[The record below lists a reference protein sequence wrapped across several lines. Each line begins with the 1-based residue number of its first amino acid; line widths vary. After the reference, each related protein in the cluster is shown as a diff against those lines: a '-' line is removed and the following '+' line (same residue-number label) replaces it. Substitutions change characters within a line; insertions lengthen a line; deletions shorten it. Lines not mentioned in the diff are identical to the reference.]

1 MRKGIKWIIA
11 LVGAAIF
18 VLLLRCF
25 AFTSYYIPSKGMESS
40 LLCGDRILVNKWS
53 YGLRAPLLSQF
64 PYQRWKE
71 RVVERGDIVVF
82 NNPAN
87 PSTVIDKKEVFITR
101 CIGLPGDTLIVD
113 SVFTQSPINLSALY
127 DHDYFFYYPIDKE
140 EVLDSLIN
148 RFAINTEAVIDID
161 SVYQVRTLPWE
172 VYHQLELNM
181 EGERWIHP
189 FTPGVPTCIRPL
201 VIPAKGQ
208 TLKVYPWNRTL
219 LMNTILLHEG
229 HQAEVKNDTLFVDGL
244 PTTEFTFT
252 KNYYWTVSNNS
263 INLSDSRLFGFLPHD
278 HLIGKAEYIWFSKTP
293 NTGIFEGYRW
303 ERFFNKIQ

>member
-71 RVVERGDIVVF
+71 QLVERGDIVVF

-101 CIGLPGDTLIVD
+101 CTCR
-113 SVFTQSPINLSALY
+113 SSRSSLSA
-127 DHDYFFYYPIDKE
+127 PPAPT
-140 EVLDSLIN
+140 DSTPSGKTGFVSC
-148 RFAINTEAVIDID
+148 RFAD
-161 SVYQVRTLPWE
+161 S
-172 VYHQLELNM
+172 
-181 EGERWIHP
+181 
-189 FTPGVPTCIRPL
+189 
-201 VIPAKGQ
+201 PAETSCPSAGGP
-208 TLKVYPWNRTL
+208 VW
-219 LMNTILLHEG
+219 
-229 HQAEVKNDTLFVDGL
+229 
-244 PTTEFTFT
+244 
-252 KNYYWTVSNNS
+252 S
-263 INLSDSRLFGFLPHD
+263 IAGRG
-278 HLIGKAEYIWFSKTP
+278 
-293 NTGIFEGYRW
+293 
-303 ERFFNKIQ
+303 